1 MSSGSSISSGLS
13 MSAKL
18 RQAFGHFATGVT
30 IITTRGADGK
40 PIGMTVNSFASLSLE
55 PPLVLWSLARASV
68 NFDVFHDATHFAVHV
83 LDTGQSPLA
92 RQFAT
97 RDLDRFLGVTTTPC
111 ASGVPRLSEYHACF
125 ECETHAR
132 YDGGDHSIIVGRILE
147 IDERPG
153 DPLLFYRGRF
163 AKIATD

>member
-1 MSSGSSISSGLS
+1 MSSGSPEPPS
-13 MSAKL
+13 MAEKL
-18 RQAFGHFATGVT
+18 LQAFGHFATGVT
-30 IITTRGADGK
+30 IVTTRGADGR
-40 PIGMTVNSFASLSLE
+40 PVGMTVNSFSSLSLE

-68 NFDVFHDATHFAVHV
+68 NFDVFQRASHFAVHV
-83 LDTGQSPLA
+83 LGTDHLPLA

-97 RDLDRFLGVTTTPC
+97 KDIDRFLGVETTVC
-111 ASGVPRLSEYHACF
+111 SSGVPRLSEYHACF

-132 YDGGDHSIIVGRILE
+132 HDGGDHSIIVGRVVG